1 MAVHQNSFN
10 MEAATREILMLQ
22 HLRKIVTS
30 LDVLTSIMS
39 YDLVSDIITTIVI
52 IIFSYFNF

>member
-1 MAVHQNSFN
+1 
-10 MEAATREILMLQ
+10 MEAATQEILMLQ

-39 YDLVSDIITTIVI
+39 YALVSYIITTIVI